1 MITAMI
7 IRNSDDNNSN
17 HNNIRRRGA
26 DHPTFMGEGLKQ
38 KQINKNKKKTKT
50 HKQ

>member
-26 DHPTFMGEGLKQ
+26 DHPTFIGEGL
-38 KQINKNKKKTKT
+38 NKNK
-50 HKQ
+50 